1 MASHRAFAFLARDN
15 RPSAERGTSLIPTKV
30 NQANTGAS
38 NVTHTNTIKVG
49 VLFSKTGITSA
60 IELSQLYG
68 TLLAIREIN
77 DAGGIAGR
85 ELVPISYDPGS
96 DPARYRTLAER
107 LVLTDD
113 VQVIF
118 GCYMS
123 SARKAVVPVVERWNR
138 LLFYATLYEGFEYSE
153 NVIYTGSAPN
163 QNSVQL
169 ADFMTSNFGA
179 RVYLVGSNY
188 IYPYESNR
196 IMADL
201 VSQYRGGA
209 KLGERYV
216 RLDATEADF
225 AEIVEDIRTTR
236 PDFIFSTVVGQAT
249 QHFYRAYARACLNPA
264 SMPIASLTTSEVEV
278 AQMGDDIAEGHFTA
292 APYFSSIASPA
303 NRACLERFSR
313 VFGSE
318 AKPNASWE
326 AAYFQV
332 HLFAQAMRAAGTAD
346 IEALMPELLRS
357 EFDAPQGRVS
367 IDPSTHHT
375 NLIPRIG
382 RVNRKGQFDVV
393 WEATS
398 PVRPDPYLVAHTLGD
413 WMVR

>member
-1 MASHRAFAFLARDN
+1 MA
-15 RPSAERGTSLIPTKV
+15 
-30 NQANTGAS
+30 
-38 NVTHTNTIKVG
+38 HTNPINVG

-60 IELSQLYG
+60 IESSQLYG
-68 TLLAIREIN
+68 TLFAIREIN
-77 DAGGIAGR
+77 DSGGIGGR
-85 ELVPISYDPGS
+85 ELVPIIYDPES
-96 DPARYRTLAER
+96 DPEKYRMLAER
-107 LVLTDD
+107 LVLIDE

-138 LLFYATLYEGFEYSE
+138 LLFYPTLYEGFEYSE
-153 NVIYTGSAPN
+153 NVIYTGAAPN

-188 IYPYESNR
+188 IFPYESNR

-225 AEIVEDIRTTR
+225 AEIVEDIRATR
-236 PDFIFSTVVGQAT
+236 PDFIFSTVVGNAT
-249 QHFYRAYARACLNPA
+249 QQFYRAYAHAGLDPR
-264 SMPIASLTTSEVEV
+264 SMPIASLTTSEVAV
-278 AQMGDDIAEGHFTA
+278 AQMGNDVAEGHFTA
-292 APYFSSIASPA
+292 APYFRSVNSPA
-303 NRACLERFSR
+303 NRACLEKFGRM
-313 VFGSE
+313 FGSE
-318 AKPNASWE
+318 AIPNAGWE

-332 HLFAQAMRAAGTAD
+332 HLFAQATSAVGSAE
-346 IEALMPELLRS
+346 IETLMPALLRG
-357 EFDAPQGRVS
+357 EFDAPQGRVR

-375 NLIPRIG
+375 YLSPRIG
-382 RVNRKGQFDVV
+382 RVNRSGQFDIV
-393 WEATS
+393 WEATA
-398 PVRPDPYLVAHTLGD
+398 PIRPDPYLVSHKLGD

>member
-1 MASHRAFAFLARDN
+1 VADT
-15 RPSAERGTSLIPTKV
+15 EV
-30 NQANTGAS
+30 
-38 NVTHTNTIKVG
+38 IKVG
-49 VLFSKTGITSA
+49 VLFSQTGVTSA
-60 IELSQLYG
+60 IESSQLCG
-68 TLLAIREIN
+68 TLFAIREIN
-77 DAGGIAGR
+77 GSGGIAGR

-96 DPARYRTLAER
+96 DPVKYRKFAEQ
-107 LVLTDD
+107 LILTDD

-123 SARKAVVPVVERWNR
+123 SARKAVLPVVERWNR

-153 NVIYTGSAPN
+153 NVIYTGAAPN

-196 IMADL
+196 IMSDL
-201 VSQYRGGA
+201 VSQYRGGS

-216 RLDATEADF
+216 RLDATEHDF
-225 AEIVEDIRTTR
+225 EEIVKEIGSTR
-236 PDFIFSTVVGQAT
+236 PDFIFSTVVGNAT
-249 QHFYRAYARACLNPA
+249 QHFYRAYAHAGFDPA

-278 AQMGDDIAEGHFTA
+278 AQMGADIAAGHFTA
-292 APYFSSIASPA
+292 APYFSSITSST
-303 NRACLERFSR
+303 NQACLEKFGR
-313 VFGSE
+313 VFDSQTT
-318 AKPNASWE
+318 PNASWE

-332 HLFAQAMRAAGTAD
+332 HLFAQAMLTAGSAD
-346 IEALMPELLRS
+346 IETLMPALLGT

-375 NLIPRIG
+375 NLNPRIG
-382 RVNRKGQFDVV
+382 RVNREGQFDVV
-393 WEATS
+393 WEA
-398 PVRPDPYLVAHTLGD
+398 PAPIRPDPYLVTHRLGD

>member
-1 MASHRAFAFLARDN
+1 MAH
-15 RPSAERGTSLIPTKV
+15 
-30 NQANTGAS
+30 S
-38 NVTHTNTIKVG
+38 NAIKVG
-49 VLFSKTGITSA
+49 VLFSTTGVTSA
-60 IELSQLYG
+60 IESSQLYG
-68 TLLAIREIN
+68 TLFAIREIN
-77 DAGGIAGR
+77 DAGGIEGH
-85 ELVPISYDPGS
+85 ELVPISYDPAS
-96 DPARYRTLAER
+96 DPAKYRMFAER

-123 SARKAVVPVVERWNR
+123 SARKAVLPIVEHWNR
-138 LLFYATLYEGFEYSE
+138 LLFYATLYEGFEYSD
-153 NVIYTGSAPN
+153 NVIYTGAAPN

-188 IYPYESNR
+188 IFPYESNR

-225 AEIVEDIRTTR
+225 AEIIEDIRTTR
-236 PDFIFSTVVGQAT
+236 PDFIFSTVVGNAT
-249 QHFYRAYARACLNPA
+249 QHFYRAYAHAGLKPE

-278 AQMGDDIAEGHFTA
+278 AQMGHDISAGHFTA
-292 APYFSSIASPA
+292 APYFRSMASSA
-303 NRACLERFSR
+303 NLACLEKVSR
-313 VFGSE
+313 MRGLESI
-318 AKPNASWE
+318 PNASWE

-332 HLFAQAMRAAGTAD
+332 HLFAQAMRAAGSAD
-346 IEALMPELLRS
+346 IQALMPELLGS

-375 NLIPRIG
+375 NLNPRIG
-382 RVNRKGQFDVV
+382 RVNHRGQFDVV
-393 WEATS
+393 WEATA
-398 PVRPDPYLVAHTLGD
+398 PIRPDPYLVAHTLGD

>member
-1 MASHRAFAFLARDN
+1 VA
-15 RPSAERGTSLIPTKV
+15 
-30 NQANTGAS
+30 
-38 NVTHTNTIKVG
+38 HTNTIKVG
-49 VLFSKTGITSA
+49 VLFSKTGVTSA
-60 IELSQLYG
+60 IESSQLYG
-68 TLLAIREIN
+68 TLFAIREIN

-96 DPARYRTLAER
+96 DPAKYRLFAER
-107 LVLTDD
+107 LVLIDD

-123 SARKAVVPVVERWNR
+123 SARKAVLPVVERWNR

-153 NVIYTGSAPN
+153 NVIYTGAAPN

-188 IYPYESNR
+188 IFPYESNR

-225 AEIVEDIRTTR
+225 AEIVEDIRETR
-236 PDFIFSTVVGQAT
+236 PDFIFSTVVGNTT
-249 QHFYRAYARACLNPA
+249 QHFYRAYARAGLEPA

-278 AQMGDDIAEGHFTA
+278 AQMGDEIAEGHFTA
-292 APYFSSIASPA
+292 APYFRSIASST
-303 NRACLERFSR
+303 NRVCLEKFGRML
-313 VFGSE
+313 GSE
-318 AKPNASWE
+318 AIPNASWE

-332 HLFAQAMRAAGTAD
+332 HLFAQAMRAAGSAD
-346 IEALMPELLRS
+346 IETLMPELLRS

-375 NLIPRIG
+375 NLNPRIG
-382 RVNRKGQFDVV
+382 CVNRKGQFDVV
-393 WEATS
+393 WEATA
-398 PVRPDPYLVAHTLGD
+398 PVRPDPYLVAHALGD